1 MREELQREISFR
13 VYRIEDKV
21 QKLILRVNSE
31 KRKIKFREEFV
42 LKCKKAYNK
51 LLAKYYVKKEVS
63 LLKEQVDMDQEDF
76 NSLYSDD
83 LDIAREKKTTAF
95 ENINAYQE
103 RLDEI
108 QKIKDINAVEKAKE
122 KYDNAYEKLG
132 EVTTERNFEKAL
144 KAEDKFTRLNE
155 KVSDTY
161 GAEYQVEAKDT
172 KEITSENQTVVEPE
186 VAKENVSENQTVVEP
201 ETTTEVTPLDPVVQ
215 SNLAQAVQELE
226 QENISSENIEPEI
239 NTVEQPMVSD
249 VVESKEEEAEVDVV
263 KLFEQ
268 KKAEQDVQNLHNK
281 FANLDESFTTDIM
294 NVIKNYAQ
302 NIQATAIET
311 VASKQNQINALDNE
325 NTQLKSSLNERDNTI
340 AELNTA
346 NREKDTKIGQ
356 LETSNAQKDNQI
368 SQLQNINTQN
378 EEQIRNL
385 TSENA
390 SKTAEIQKLQNEM
403 KIMSEQFKQMQAMFN
418 NFQTMM
424 NNTMQPVSEQLSQ
437 TNDEGGRTLQ
447 KS

>member
-1 MREELQREISFR
+1 MREELQKEISFR
-13 VYRIEDKV
+13 VYRIEDKF
-21 QKLILRVNSE
+21 KRLMLRVNSE
-31 KRKIKFREEFV
+31 KRKIKFREEFI
-42 LKCKKAYNK
+42 LKCKKAYNS
-51 LLAKYYVKKEVS
+51 LLAKHYVKKEAS

-83 LDIAREKKTTAF
+83 LDIAREKKKNSF

-144 KAEDKFTRLNE
+144 KAEDKFTRLNK

-161 GAEYQVEAKDT
+161 DTEYQVEAKDT

-186 VAKENVSENQTVVEP
+186 
-201 ETTTEVTPLDPVVQ
+201 TTTEVTPLDPAVQ
-215 SNLAQAVQELE
+215 ANLAQTVQEIGLAQAVQELE

-239 NTVEQPMVSD
+239 NTVEPPMVSD
-249 VVESKEEEAEVDVV
+249 VVESKGAEAEVDVV

-281 FANLDESFTTDIM
+281 FANLDESFTSDIM

>member
-155 KVSDTY
+155 KVLDTY

-186 VAKENVSENQTVVEP
+186 N
-201 ETTTEVTPLDPVVQ
+201 TTEVTPLDPVVQ

-302 NIQATAIET
+302 NIQASAIET

-403 KIMSEQFKQMQAMFN
+403 KIMSEQFKQMQTMFN